1 MKALGIIFANL
12 QNENIDE
19 LTRKRTTA
27 SIPFGG
33 RYRLIDF
40 ALSSLVNAEISKV
53 AVLAQKNYQ
62 SLMDHLGSGK
72 DWDLSRRSGGITI
85 FPPFGNYK
93 SDFIYQGRSFFL
105 LFG

>member
-1 MKALGIIFANL
+1 MKKI
-12 QNENIDE
+12 
-19 LTRKRTTA
+19 
-27 SIPFGG
+27 
-33 RYRLIDF
+33 LI
-40 ALSSLVNAEISKV
+40 LSLILSTSLVNAEISKV

-93 SDFIYQGRSFFL
+93 DL
-105 LFG
+105 

>member
-12 QNENIDE
+12 QNENLDE

-40 ALSSLVNAEISKV
+40 ALS
-53 AVLAQKNYQ
+53 Q
-62 SLMDHLGSGK
+62 S
-72 DWDLSRRSGGITI
+72 INTT
-85 FPPFGNYK
+85 
-93 SDFIYQGRSFFL
+93 
-105 LFG
+105 